1 MDGRGIRDVVTSDDA
16 DSSLQEDEP
25 TLAGLEDPEI
35 PEADALDQ
43 AREVIPG
50 ERHGPVSRGID
61 VPEADSIDQAIEVP
75 VDEDED
81 EPPA

>member
-43 AREVIPG
+43 AREVISG

>member
-1 MDGRGIRDVVTSDDA
+1 MTFDDGDTA
-16 DSSLQEDEP
+16 EDEP
-25 TLAGLEDPEI
+25 TPPGSDDPEV

-50 ERHGPVSRGID
+50 ERHGVISRGID

-75 VDEDED
+75 VDEDVD
-81 EPPA
+81 EAPA

>member
-1 MDGRGIRDVVTSDDA
+1 MSSPNDVPD
-16 DSSLQEDEP
+16 P
-25 TLAGLEDPEI
+25 LAEEAPAPSRPDPEV

-43 AREVIPG
+43 GREVVPG
-50 ERHGPVSRGID
+50 ERHGSVSRGID

-81 EPPA
+81 APTSDEYPT